1 MKRNGMCPICFL
13 KNALFGAKTVAPVP
27 EVKEYEGVE
36 RRTPLM
42 GWSSWNTFRGNI
54 NEDLIY
60 DTAKAMAD
68 SGLKDAGYTYVNID
82 DCWHSNNRDENGDL
96 QGDYIAFASGIPAL
110 TKKVNDLGLKLGI
123 YSSNGTLTCEDLP
136 ASLGN
141 ERRDAYTIA
150 KWGIEYFKYD
160 FCHNIPL
167 PQYAP
172 LVYGITVAPYGT
184 KDSVFYN
191 CSNGILGGL
200 ARFMKDKHIEGGK
213 YVSGLDG
220 GKGYLLFNNVFVEK
234 EGDYAITVNIRKKGQ
249 YEKYLIAEVNGTPH
263 EIEFPSQK
271 HYNYTARFQ
280 VVAHLNAGVNTVK
293 LYNPVSCKIDSAILL
308 YRRMAK
314 ALVDGANRVAE
325 ENDTDKKP
333 ILFSI
338 CEWGFRKPW
347 LWGKTA
353 GNMWRTTPDIRPW
366 WWWIKLIY
374 ARNVNLYKYASPGHY
389 NDPDMLEVGNGKL
402 TYNQNL
408 SHFTLWCFMNAP
420 LVLGNDLRTMPES
433 VKDIVTNKG
442 LIAINQD
449 SKCKQA
455 KRVKKG
461 LVDVLAKPVENGTA
475 ICFFNKT
482 TLKKRVSFSLETLVG
497 DTYVNAKFGENI
509 TLENLVGKAEIKGKK
524 VSAKVPK
531 DGVIAFIVK

>member
-1 MKRNGMCPICFL
+1 MKRNGMCPICFV
-13 KNALFGAKTVAPVP
+13 KNMLFGSKTVAPVP
-27 EVKEYEGVE
+27 AVPEYESVK

-96 QGDYIAFASGIPAL
+96 VGDYIAFASGIPAL
-110 TKKVNDLGLKLGI
+110 VKKVNALGLKLGI

-136 ASLGN
+136 ASYGN
-141 ERRDAYTIA
+141 ETRDAYTIA

-167 PQYAP
+167 PSYAP

-184 KDSVFYN
+184 KDAVFYN

-200 ARFMKDKHIEGGK
+200 ARFMKDSHVDGGRH
-213 YVSGLDG
+213 VSGLDG
-220 GKGYLLFNNVFVEK
+220 GKGSLTFNNVFVEK
-234 EGDYAITVNIRKKGQ
+234 EGKYSLTINIRKKGQ
-249 YEKYLIAEVNGTPH
+249 YEKYLIAEVNGTPY
-263 EIEFPSQK
+263 EILFPSQK
-271 HYNYTARFQ
+271 HYNWTARFQ
-280 VVAHLNAGVNTVK
+280 VAVDLKAGVNVVK
-293 LYNPVSCKIDSAILL
+293 LYNPVGDRIDSATLL

-314 ALVDGANRVAE
+314 ALRDGTKRVADE
-325 ENDTDKKP
+325 TGNPEKP

-347 LWGKTA
+347 LWGATA

-366 WWWIKLIY
+366 WPWIKIIY
-374 ARNVNLYKYASPGHY
+374 ERNVRLYNHATPAHY

-408 SHFTLWCFMNAP
+408 SHFALWCYMNAP

-449 SKCKQA
+449 AKCKQA
-455 KRVKKG
+455 KRVKRG
-461 LVDVLAKPVENGTA
+461 MVDVLAKPVEDGTA

-482 TLKKRVSFSLETLVG
+482 ASKKKVSFNLEHLAS
-497 DTYVNAKFGENI
+497 DSYVNAKFGDNVTIKNI
-509 TLENLVGKAEIKGKK
+509 VGNANLKGKK
-524 VSAKVPK
+524 VSATLEK
-531 DGVIAFIVK
+531 DAVVCFVVK

>member
-1 MKRNGMCPICFL
+1 MKRNGMCPICFV
-13 KNALFGAKTVAPVP
+13 KNALFGSKTVAPVP
-27 EVKEYEGVE
+27 EVKEYEGVS

-60 DTAKAMAD
+60 DTAKAMAE

-82 DCWHSNNRDENGDL
+82 DCWHSNNRDDDGNL

-141 ERRDAYTIA
+141 EKRDAYTIA

-167 PQYAP
+167 PSYAP
-172 LVYGITVAPYGT
+172 LVYGITVAPIGT

-191 CSNGILGGL
+191 CSNGIVGGL
-200 ARFMKDKHIEGGK
+200 ARFMKDDHVEGGK

-220 GKGYLLFNNVFVEK
+220 GKGYLLFNNVQVAK
-234 EGDYAITVNIRKKGQ
+234 GGRYALTVNIRKKGQ
-249 YEKYLIAEVNGTPH
+249 YEKYLIAEVNGVPH
-263 EIEFPSQK
+263 EISFPSQK

-280 VVAHLNAGVNTVK
+280 VIVDLNEGANTVK
-293 LYNPVSCKIDSAILL
+293 LYNPVGSKIDSAILL

-314 ALVDGANRVAE
+314 ALIDGAQRVAE
-325 ENDTDKKP
+325 EDGTAPKP

-366 WWWIKLIY
+366 WFWIKMIY
-374 ARNVNLYKYASPGHY
+374 EHNVKLYKHASPGHY

-420 LVLGNDLRTMPES
+420 LVLGNDLRTMPDS
-433 VKDIVTNKG
+433 VKDIVTNSD

-449 SKCKQA
+449 AKCKQA

-461 LVDVLAKPVENGTA
+461 SVDVLAKPVEDGTA

-482 TLKKRVSFSLETLVG
+482 SLAKKVAFNLATLVE
-497 DTYVNAKFGENI
+497 DSYINAKFEDATMVKNI
-509 TLENLVGKAEIKGKK
+509 VGKAEIKGKK
-524 VSAKVPK
+524 VSATVPK
-531 DGVIAFIVK
+531 DGVVAFIIK

>member
-1 MKRNGMCPICFL
+1 MKRNGMCPICFV
-13 KNALFGAKTVAPVP
+13 KNALFGSKTVAPVP
-27 EVKEYEGVE
+27 DVPEYEGVA

-54 NEDLIY
+54 SEDLIY

-82 DCWHSNNRDENGDL
+82 DCWHSNNRDEDGNL
-96 QGDYIAFASGIPAL
+96 VGDYIAFSKGIPAL
-110 TKKVNDLGLKLGI
+110 AKRVNDLGLKLGI

-141 ERRDAYTIA
+141 EARDAYTIA

-160 FCHNIPL
+160 FCHNVPL
-167 PQYAP
+167 PTYAP

-184 KDSVFYN
+184 KDRVFYN

-200 ARFMKDKHIEGGK
+200 ARFMKDSHVDGGRH
-213 YVSGLDG
+213 VSGLDG
-220 GKGYLLFNNVFVEK
+220 GKGSLTFNNVFVEK
-234 EGDYAITVNIRKKGQ
+234 DGKYALTINIRKKGQ
-249 YEKYLIAEVNGTPH
+249 YEKYLIAEVNGTPY

-271 HYNYTARFQ
+271 HYNWTARFQ
-280 VVAHLNAGVNTVK
+280 VAVDMKAGVNVVK
-293 LYNPVSCKIDSAILL
+293 LYNPVGDKIDSATLL

-314 ALVDGANRVAE
+314 ALRDGTKRVADE
-325 ENDTDKKP
+325 TGNPEKP

-347 LWGKTA
+347 LWGATA

-366 WWWIKLIY
+366 WPWIKTIY
-374 ARNVNLYKYASPGHY
+374 ERNVRLYRHATPGHY

-402 TYNQNL
+402 TYNQNM
-408 SHFTLWCFMNAP
+408 SHFALWCYMNAP
-420 LVLGNDLRTMPES
+420 LVLGNDLRKMPDS
-433 VKDIVTNKG
+433 VKDIVTNKA

-449 SKCKQA
+449 TKCKQA
-455 KRVKKG
+455 KRVKRG
-461 LVDVLAKPVENGTA
+461 LVDVLAKPVEGGTA

-482 TLKKRVSFSLETLVG
+482 KLKKKVSFNLDKLVG
-497 DTYVNAKFGENI
+497 DSYVNAKFGEVITVENI
-509 TLENLVGKAEIKGKK
+509 VGTAKVKGKK
-524 VSAKVPK
+524 ATATIEK
-531 DGVIAFIVK
+531 DAVVCFVVK

>member
-1 MKRNGMCPICFL
+1 MCPICFV
-13 KNALFGAKTVAPVP
+13 KNALFGSKTVAPVP
-27 EVKEYEGVE
+27 DVPEYEGTP

-96 QGDYIAFASGIPAL
+96 VGDYIAFASGIPAL
-110 TKKVNDLGLKLGI
+110 AKRVNDLGLKLGI

-136 ASLGN
+136 ASLGK
-141 ERRDAYTIA
+141 ESRDAYTIA

-160 FCHNIPL
+160 FCHNVPL
-167 PQYAP
+167 PVYAP

-184 KDSVFYN
+184 KDAVFYN

-200 ARFMKDKHIEGGK
+200 ARFMKDNHVDGGR

-220 GKGYLLFNNVFVEK
+220 GKGSLTFNNVFVEK
-234 EGDYAITVNIRKKGQ
+234 DGKYSLTINIRKKGQ
-249 YEKYLIAEVNGTPH
+249 YEKYLIAEVNGTPY
-263 EIEFPSQK
+263 EIEFPAQK
-271 HYNYTARFQ
+271 HYNWTARFQ
-280 VVAHLNAGVNTVK
+280 VAVDMKAGVNVVK
-293 LYNPVSCKIDSAILL
+293 LYNPVASKIDSATLL

-314 ALVDGANRVAE
+314 ALRDGTKRVADE
-325 ENDTDKKP
+325 TGNPEKP

-347 LWGKTA
+347 LWGATA

-366 WWWIKLIY
+366 WPWIKIIY
-374 ARNVNLYKYASPGHY
+374 ERNVRLYNHATPAHY

-408 SHFTLWCFMNAP
+408 SHFALWCYMNAP
-420 LVLGNDLRTMPES
+420 LVLGNDLRKMPDS

-442 LIAINQD
+442 LISINQD

-455 KRVKKG
+455 KRVKRG
-461 LVDVLAKPVENGTA
+461 LIDVLAKPVEDGTA

-482 TLKKRVSFSLETLVG
+482 ALKKKVTFNLDNLVG
-497 DTYVNAKFGENI
+497 DTYVNAKFGDQI
-509 TLENLVGKAEIKGKK
+509 TLENIVGKAVIKGTK
-524 VSAKVPK
+524 VTATLEKDAVVCFKVK
-531 DGVIAFIVK
+531 